1 MSTYHILNHDTPIGT
16 LESAADGLY
25 TVFTA
30 RCEPVAPR
38 LRLAVFGSGRSAYL
52 GLMLP
57 GDDGALFLRKRL
69 SRLEVSK
76 LPDPILFA
84 APEDREP
91 RAVRAPKTTETE
103 WRQAPDGTLRRR
115 KDGTEYVAVPVE
127 RVRAPMLP
135 RRLLREIQGRDYLV
149 FPL

>member
-1 MSTYHILNHDTPIGT
+1 MSTYRILNKNQLIGT

-30 RCEPVAPR
+30 RCEPVSPR
-38 LRLAVFGSGRSAYL
+38 LRLAVFGEDRSAYL

-57 GDDGALFLRKRL
+57 DGTGSLYLRKRL
-69 SRLEVSK
+69 TRLERSR

-84 APEDREP
+84 AEEGSPRSAPAPEPAADTWSP
-91 RAVRAPKTTETE
+91 
-103 WRQAPDGTLRRR
+103 APDGTLRRR
-115 KDGTEYVAVPVE
+115 AEGTEYVAVPAE
-127 RVRAPMLP
+127 RVRAPLLP
-135 RRLLREIQGRDYLV
+135 RRLLRRIHGRDYLV